1 MKKLTIAILG
11 CFLCACSSDKLEEF
25 VFKQTL
31 EFSLVELCEG
41 DESCKKAIKEQISPC
56 MEKSDWRTF
65 LDNEDDEAELSR
77 FTREFY
83 SCIVDEKGDPY
94 FESTV

>member
-1 MKKLTIAILG
+1 MKALRITMLACL
-11 CFLCACSSDKLEEF
+11 LSACSSDKLEEF

-41 DESCKKAIKEQISPC
+41 DETCKKAVKEQISPC

-65 LDNEDDEAELSR
+65 LNNEDDEAELAR
-77 FTREFY
+77 FTQSFY
-83 SCIVDEKGDPY
+83 SCIVDGEGDPY